1 MKRAEIEARTEELL
15 APILEEGNFILWDVS
30 YVKEGK
36 DFYLRV
42 FVDKEGGIDIN
53 DCVDIS
59 RKLDEK
65 MEAEDYITDAYT
77 LEVSSPGLTRPL
89 HKDREMSLSIGRL
102 VFVKLYAE
110 ENGAKEFLGTLKDF
124 DAEHV
129 TILADTE
136 ITFTRKNISQIRL
149 EFED

>member
-59 RKLDEK
+59 HKLDEK
-65 MEAEDYITDAYT
+65 MEAEDYIADAYT
-77 LEVSSPGLTRPL
+77 LEVSSPG
-89 HKDREMSLSIGRL
+89 LSIGRL